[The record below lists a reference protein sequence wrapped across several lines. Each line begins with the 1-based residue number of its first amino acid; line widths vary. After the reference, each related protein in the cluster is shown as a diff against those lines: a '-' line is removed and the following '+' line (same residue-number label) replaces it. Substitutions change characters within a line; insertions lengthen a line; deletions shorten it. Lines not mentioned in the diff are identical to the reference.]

1 MIINGSGFKYPLNLY
16 SDISAFREE
25 DRERCYYF
33 HKDAGGAELP
43 CDPRETVESILEE
56 HFGGDILPKL
66 IHAVY
71 RDGLSVEQAAGN
83 CGVTA
88 DRAEQRIIKAF
99 RDFNYF
105 PLYRDRLKS
114 GTDDV
119 KNAAYK
125 QQREEY
131 LKMLDADYRIRFGKP
146 LKSTLIHSFV
156 EEGALSGASDD
167 VLKKSGIRD
176 LKALTALTEDE
187 LSLVF
192 RNNESGKAEVKR
204 LLEKYSLALFAENKM
219 NN

>member
-33 HKDAGGAELP
+33 HKDADGTELP

-56 HFGGDILPKL
+56 HFGGDILPEL

-71 RDGLSVEQAAGN
+71 RDGLNVERAAGN

-88 DRAEQRIIKAF
+88 GEAEQRIIKAF

-105 PLYRDRLKS
+105 PLYSDRLKS
-114 GTDDV
+114 GTDAV
-119 KNAAYK
+119 KNASYK
-125 QQREEY
+125 KQREEY
-131 LKMLDADYRIRFGKP
+131 LKMLDADYRNRFGKP
-146 LKSTLIHSFV
+146 LRNTLIHGFT
-156 EEGALSGASDD
+156 EEGILSEAADEI
-167 VLKKSGIRD
+167 LKKSGIRD
-176 LKALTALTEDE
+176 LKSLTALTEDE

-192 RNNESGKAEVKR
+192 RNNESGKAEVKQ
-204 LLEKYSLALFAENKM
+204 LLEKHNLALFDVNK
-219 NN
+219 NK